1 MSPKAPTRPMVGF
14 SPAMPQNAAGSRIDP
29 PASVPSAP
37 RQSPAATAAPDPL
50 EDPPVIRP
58 VFHGL
63 SAGGKGGSVEGRPPK
78 VNS

>member
-1 MSPKAPTRPMVGF
+1 
-14 SPAMPQNAAGSRIDP
+14 MPQNAAGSRIEP

-50 EDPPVIRP
+50 DDPPVICAL
-58 VFHGL
+58 FHGL
-63 SAGGKGGSVEGRPPK
+63 SAGGKGGSVDGLPPK